1 MNFASRFLAITLSFS
16 LLFFTAA
23 PADPQEEYAAL
34 SDSDLDSL
42 VAPIALYPDALVAQV
57 LGAATFPDQVVEANN
72 FLKSNANLSG
82 TALQS
87 AVEQRSWDPA
97 VQALTQ
103 FPSVLDNLAKNISWT
118 SALGEASAL
127 QQEDTLAAVQRMR
140 AKAYAA
146 GNLKSSNEIKV
157 VQQSPQVIVIQPA
170 NPQVVYVPTYNPTV
184 IYGATV
190 TTPGYSTSDVVA
202 ASIISFGIGVAVGAA
217 ISNSSC
223 GYSYWGWGMSWGVRT
238 ISCGGGYYYG
248 NPYWWGGY
256 YPGYRPGYRPPYY
269 PPPRP
274 PYYGGRPPY
283 PPNGGRPPY
292 PRPTPLPAPIPGRP
306 PRPNPGKPTPLP
318 SPTPGPNPG
327 KPPTIQPVPTPRPT
341 PNPNPGKPPTTLP
354 APTPR
359 PTPGKPITTLPA
371 PTPRPTPTPSPRPTP
386 APRPAPGK
394 PSILPAPEPMPSPG
408 PSTRPSN
415 QSYRGYQQTPSAKP
429 APGASQKPNAFSG
442 STGGRPQSARG
453 NRSMSSTPAAGAR
466 KR

>member
-1 MNFASRFLAITLSFS
+1 MNLASRFLALALSCS
-16 LLFFTAA
+16 LLLFTT
-23 PADPQEEYAAL
+23 PANSQEEYAPV
-34 SDSDLDSL
+34 SDTDLDAL

-57 LGAATFPDQVVEANN
+57 LGAATFPDQVVEAND
-72 FLKSNANLSG
+72 FLISNPGLTG
-82 TALQS
+82 ETLQR
-87 AVEQRSWDPA
+87 AVEQKSWDPA

-103 FPSVLDNLAKNISWT
+103 FPSVLNNLAKNISWT

-127 QQEDTLAAVQRMR
+127 QQEATLAAVQQMR

-146 GNLKSSNEIKV
+146 GNLKSSNEVKV

-184 IYGATV
+184 IYGSPV
-190 TTPGYSTSDVVA
+190 STPGYSTGDVVA

-223 GYSYWGWGMSWGVRT
+223 GYGYWGWGMSWGVRT

-283 PPNGGRPPY
+283 PPGSGRPPY
-292 PRPTPLPAPIPGRP
+292 PRPTPLPAPVPGGP
-306 PRPNPGKPTPLP
+306 SRPNPGKPTP
-318 SPTPGPNPG
+318 
-327 KPPTIQPVPTPRPT
+327 
-341 PNPNPGKPPTTLP
+341 LP

-359 PTPGKPITTLPA
+359 PTPGKPPTILPV
-371 PTPRPTPTPSPRPTP
+371 PTPRPTPGKPSATLPAPRPTP
-386 APRPAPGK
+386 GG
-394 PSILPAPEPMPSPG
+394 PSALPAPAPLPSPG
-408 PSTRPSN
+408 PSTRPNN
-415 QSYRGYQQTPSAKP
+415 QSYRGYQQTPAAKP
-429 APGASQKPNAFSG
+429 APAPSQKPNAFSG
-442 STGGRPQSARG
+442 SAGGRPQSARG
-453 NRSMSSTPAAGAR
+453 NRSMSSTPAAGTR

>member
-1 MNFASRFLAITLSFS
+1 MNFAQRFLATSLSLS
-16 LLFFTAA
+16 LLLFTIPQDLSAT
-23 PADPQEEYAAL
+23 PPNLQEEYADL
-34 SDSDLDSL
+34 SDNDLDAL

-57 LGAATFPDQVVEANN
+57 LGGATYPDQIVEAND
-72 FLKSNANLSG
+72 FLKGNPNLTG
-82 TALQS
+82 EALQR
-87 AVEQRSWDPA
+87 AVEQQSWDPA

-127 QQEDTLAAVQRMR
+127 QQEATLAAVQRMR
-140 AKAYAA
+140 AQAYAA
-146 GNLKSSNEIKV
+146 GNLKSSKEIKV
-157 VQQSPQVIVIQPA
+157 VQESPQVIVIQPA

-184 IYGATV
+184 VYGTTV
-190 TTPGYSTSDVVA
+190 VTPGYSTSDVVA
-202 ASIISFGIGVAVGAA
+202 ASVIAFGVGIAVGAA

-283 PPNGGRPPY
+283 PGGGNPAY
-292 PRPTPLPAPIPGRP
+292 PRPTPLPAPVPGNP
-306 PRPNPGKPTPLP
+306 PRPNPG
-318 SPTPGPNPG
+318 
-327 KPPTIQPVPTPRPT
+327 R
-341 PNPNPGKPPTTLP
+341 PPTTLP

-359 PTPGKPITTLPA
+359 PTPGRPSTLPAPSPTPRPTPGKPTTMPA
-371 PTPRPTPTPSPRPTP
+371 PTPRPTPGKPTVMP
-386 APRPAPGK
+386 APAP
-394 PSILPAPEPMPSPG
+394 SPSPG
-408 PSTRPSN
+408 PSTRPTN
-415 QSYRGYQQTPSAKP
+415 QSYRGYQQAPAAKP
-429 APGASQKPNAFSG
+429 APSTAQKPNAFSG
-442 STGGRPQSARG
+442 SAGGRPQSARG
-453 NRSMSSTPAAGAR
+453 NRSMSSTPAPSGGAR